1 MMIVPLKVESTDA
14 GTNRVTVSQVS
25 LQKEED
31 EEETGEEGGLTDR
44 KDRVTAKTRGRVG

>member
-1 MMIVPLKVESTDA
+1 MIVPLKVENTDA

-25 LQKEED
+25 LSKDGDD
-31 EEETGEEGGLTDR
+31 EETSEEGGLADR